1 MAIKNGFNGP
11 LFVVGMPRSGTKLFR
26 AILNQHSCIKMT
38 DAETEFLPYWA
49 KNWGR
54 FGDLSSKENF
64 KKFYNMVVKLPYFKY
79 MRDRGRIIKL
89 DDWHHRCQTY
99 DVAGVFETLVKH
111 DTGVKDDTVI
121 WGDKSPSYLRHL
133 TLLKTLYPDT
143 KFIHIIRDVRDYC
156 LSINKTW
163 SKNMIRA
170 TQRWTDD
177 IRKCRSDANGLDDDY
192 LEVLYEDLLTNTETV
207 VKRTCEFLG
216 VGFEQQMLQL
226 DKPTEYIGSAK
237 GYIGIYSNNIRKYR
251 SKMDRDLRIKIES
264 IAADLLRD
272 LSYEIEYDKDPVR
285 VSQSVMRLYQIADGI
300 NTLKFYYK
308 ERGLLQGM
316 FFWWRLFLGS
326 GDRI

>member
-11 LFVVGMPRSGTKLFR
+11 LFMVGMPRSGTKLFR
-26 AILNQHSCIKMT
+26 AILNQHS
-38 DAETEFLPYWA
+38 TEFLPYWA

-64 KKFYNMVVKLPYFKY
+64 KKFYNAVVKLSYFKY
-79 MRDRGRIIKL
+79 MRDRGRVINC
-89 DDWHHRCQTY
+89 DNWHHRCRTY
-99 DVAGVFETLVKH
+99 DVAGVFEALVKH
-111 DTGVKDDTVI
+111 DTGVKDDAVI

-156 LSINKTW
+156 LSINNTW

-170 TQRWTDD
+170 AQRRNDD
-177 IRKCRSDANGLDDDY
+177 IKKCRSDAMGLDDDY

-207 VKRTCEFLG
+207 LKRTCEFLG

-226 DKPTEYIGSAK
+226 DKPTENIGSAK
-237 GYIGIYSNNIRKYR
+237 GYIGIYSKNIRKYR
-251 SKMDRDLRIKIES
+251 SKMDRNLRIKIES

-272 LSYEIEYDKDPVR
+272 IGYEIEYDKDPVR
-285 VSQSVMRLYQIADGI
+285 VPQSVMRIYQIADGI

-316 FFWWRLFLGS
+316 IFWWRLFLGS
-326 GDRI
+326 RDRI